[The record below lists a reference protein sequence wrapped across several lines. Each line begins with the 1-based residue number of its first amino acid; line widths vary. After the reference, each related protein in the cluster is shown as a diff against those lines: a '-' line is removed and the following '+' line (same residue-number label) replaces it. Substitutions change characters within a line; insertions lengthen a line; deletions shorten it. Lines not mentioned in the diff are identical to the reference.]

1 MNNKRQTIWL
11 VSMLSLMVV
20 LSAYYLFTDDP
31 GTTTPP
37 VADSTQADGAGP
49 GGQDTDGT
57 SSSDELVINEIVE
70 EGTSESGADSGDAE
84 STGTE
89 SGATEAES
97 GSGEDE
103 AKADPSAA
111 EGGKDAEQSNSGTEQ
126 PQADESAQ
134 NKSNVTSSTTGVKTN
149 TEILEEVAAQA
160 SSNEAKIE
168 AYKLERTEK
177 NMKLY
182 DELMG
187 KIGNQDS
194 TPEEMAKANEQVRA
208 AEEREAVIESI
219 EVELQEQFG
228 NAVVKEEND
237 RYNVVVLTS
246 ELDAKG
252 AAGIVNL
259 VMKELKVS
267 PDKVT
272 VQYVSP

>member
-31 GTTTPP
+31 GSTTPP

-49 GGQDTDGT
+49 GVQGADGT
-57 SSSDELVINEIVE
+57 GNPDELVINEIVE
-70 EGTSESGADSGDAE
+70 EGASEEPGTAPENAE

-89 SGATEAES
+89 TGEADADSGA
-97 GSGEDE
+97 
-103 AKADPSAA
+103 ADADTSAA
-111 EGGKDAEQSNSGTEQ
+111 EGNQNSGQSNTGAEQPKTEPSGE
-126 PQADESAQ
+126 D
-134 NKSNVTSSTTGVKTN
+134 KSSETSSTTGAKTEK
-149 TEILEEVAAQA
+149 EILEEVAAQA
-160 SSNEAKIE
+160 GTSESKIE
-168 AYKLERTEK
+168 AYKMERTEK

-182 DELMG
+182 DELMAR
-187 KIGNQDS
+187 IGNQDS
-194 TPEEMAKANEQVRA
+194 TPEELAKASEQMRA

-237 RYNVVVLTS
+237 RYNVVVLTN

-252 AAGIVNL
+252 AAGIVTL

>member
-31 GTTTPP
+31 GSTPPP

-49 GGQDTDGT
+49 GVQGADGAGNP
-57 SSSDELVINEIVE
+57 DELVINEIVE
-70 EGTSESGADSGDAE
+70 EGTSEEPATEPENAE

-89 SGATEAES
+89 TGEADADSGA
-97 GSGEDE
+97 G
-103 AKADPSAA
+103 KADPSAA
-111 EGGKDAEQSNSGTEQ
+111 EGGQNAGQSNTGAEQPKTESSGE
-126 PQADESAQ
+126 D
-134 NKSNVTSSTTGVKTN
+134 KSSETSSTTGAKTEK
-149 TEILEEVAAQA
+149 EILEEVAAQA
-160 SSNEAKIE
+160 GTSEAKIE
-168 AYKLERTEK
+168 SYKMERTEK
-177 NMKLY
+177 NMKRY
-182 DELMG
+182 DELMAR
-187 KIGNQDS
+187 IGNQDS
-194 TPEEMAKANEQVRA
+194 TPEELAKASEQMRA

-237 RYNVVVLTS
+237 RYNVVVLTN

-252 AAGIVNL
+252 AAGIVTL